1 VPLPVEMWFLT
12 KIQCCEKSQKR
23 RIKHKVELQTVRQQT
38 LRKRESSSQI
48 ALKGLKG
55 QKRTPQIQ
63 MVTNRRLLK
72 SNLDRWGQNYGA
84 ASKIWLGWRS
94 CHFRISNRN
103 IRTWQLKGSDRDRWP
118 RQVDYSHEQEMKSLD
133 RNQTWKLHNLLKN
146 SKAIG
151 R

>member
-1 VPLPVEMWFLT
+1 LT

-72 SNLDRWGQNYGA
+72 SNLDR
-84 ASKIWLGWRS
+84 
-94 CHFRISNRN
+94 
-103 IRTWQLKGSDRDRWP
+103 
-118 RQVDYSHEQEMKSLD
+118 
-133 RNQTWKLHNLLKN
+133 
-146 SKAIG
+146 
-151 R
+151 